1 MKYHLI
7 PYFLFIAFLLPKP
20 ALAQTIVPKE
30 LDLALSK
37 VVKST
42 DPGFALSIVKHGQV
56 KYAHAFGMA
65 DLAGHRKNNVATP
78 FDIASASKQFTAVC
92 IYLLEQQGKLKTS
105 DKLSKY
111 FPDFPAYAD
120 TITIAHLIHHQSGLR
135 DYLTLLALRNME
147 ENAAFNEADA
157 YAKLS
162 LQTKLNFQPGDQYS
176 YSNSG
181 YFLLSMIVKQVSG
194 QDLQEFAETNIFK
207 PLKMYHTAFSRSH
220 KVADKANAYVFDGK
234 AYNEFNPVESTI
246 GHSHVYSPVNDW
258 QNWFN
263 EMNSHKLLG
272 DALWAKMLNPANTN
286 NGTVTEYAGGLVIGN
301 YKDKMA
307 IYHGGDLS
315 GYHSK
320 MIWFPQEDVGI
331 IVLTNDEAVSADN
344 IVDVVYSSMYKTA
357 KATPPAR
364 PVKTKPKVA
373 QPSTSIVANR
383 YIGVYRDNGNPEQN
397 FEVTTKDSNLM
408 VTQLWNLVTYPIVA
422 DNDSLFHIAHAEGIT
437 FTFKDTTAGKA
448 SKMELSQNNK
458 LSSYTRLKKPLTPDQ
473 GTINGYL
480 GRYYSEEIDAYY
492 TVFQNAGK
500 LKIKMGEM
508 ELSLVRIGEKENY
521 HIVGIDM
528 SLLFLRNKEAKIDGM
543 DVEHLRV
550 KGLHLVKQDL

>member
-1 MKYHLI
+1 MKYYLI
-7 PYFLFIAFLLPKP
+7 PCFLFIAFLLPKP

-37 VVKST
+37 VVKSN

-65 DLAGHRKNNVATP
+65 DLAGHRQNNVATP

-135 DYLTLLALRNME
+135 DYLTLFALQNMK
-147 ENAAFNEADA
+147 ENAAFDDADA

-162 LQTKLNFQPGDQYS
+162 RQKRLNFQPGAQYS

-194 QDLQEFAETNIFK
+194 QDLQEFAQANIFR
-207 PLKMYHTAFSRSH
+207 PLKMYHTAFSHSH
-220 KVADKANAYVFDGK
+220 KVADKANAYVFDGES
-234 AYNEFNPVESTI
+234 YSEFNPVESTI
-246 GHSHVYSPVNDW
+246 GHSHVYSPVTDW
-258 QNWFN
+258 QRWFN

-272 DALWAKMLNPANTN
+272 HALWAKMLNPASTS
-286 NGTVTEYAGGLVIGN
+286 NGTVTEYAGGLLIGN

-307 IYHGGDLS
+307 IYHGGDLF
-315 GYHSK
+315 GYHSR
-320 MIWFPQEDVGI
+320 MIWFPQEDLGI

-344 IVDVVYSSMYKTA
+344 VVDVVYSSIYKTA
-357 KATPPAR
+357 KTAAPAR
-364 PVKTKPKVA
+364 PVKTKPKA
-373 QPSTSIVANR
+373 TQSSISIVPNR
-383 YIGVYRDNGNPEQN
+383 YIGIYRDNGNPEQN
-397 FEVTTKDSNLM
+397 FEVTAKDSNLV

-422 DNDSLFHIAHAEGIT
+422 DNDSLFHIAGVDGIT
-437 FTFKDTTAGKA
+437 FNFKDTIAGKA
-448 SKMELSQNNK
+448 GKMELSEKNK
-458 LSSYTRLKKPLTPDQ
+458 LSHYTRLKKPLTPDQ
-473 GTINGYL
+473 ATINGYL
-480 GRYYSEEIDAYY
+480 GRYYGEEIETYY
-492 TVFQNAGK
+492 TVFQDAGK

-508 ELSLVRIGEKENY
+508 ELSLARIGEKENY

-528 SLLFLRNKEAKIDGM
+528 SLLFHRNKEAKIDGM
-543 DVEHLRV
+543 DVEHIRI